1 MPCNWPGQL
10 TETCR
15 TSKVGNGSAG
25 GIASAVHVR
34 YACRRSSGA
43 LHDCIIVMHH
53 CHASCIVSLPC
64 SIAMHHCTAS
74 LPCIIAMTHAL
85 HHCHDCTQK
94 HIDSVHGLWHEA
106 TNHHQQTNNPTNQ
119 QSNKPTIQQTNK
131 PTNHNGFGMR
141 QQTITYNVNNG
152 YNRGWIWVVWLT
164 GCWLLSASH
173 NQFHELI
180 NGATGSWGTMASCY
194 LSSTSVTHKKNVYVC
209 ALFLDK
215 SRHTRLAHLGTHA
228 HTLALTHTHTHT
240 PRNHLNY
247 RWRWCTDMPA
257 TSYYR

>member
-1 MPCNWPGQL
+1 
-10 TETCR
+10 
-15 TSKVGNGSAG
+15 
-25 GIASAVHVR
+25 
-34 YACRRSSGA
+34 
-43 LHDCIIVMHH
+43 
-53 CHASCIVSLPC
+53 
-64 SIAMHHCTAS
+64 
-74 LPCIIAMTHAL
+74 
-85 HHCHDCTQK
+85 
-94 HIDSVHGLWHEA
+94 
-106 TNHHQQTNNPTNQ
+106 
-119 QSNKPTIQQTNK
+119 
-131 PTNHNGFGMR
+131 MR